1 MGDQIFFVRI
11 NKGDHNLSLNLESH
25 NHMKLTMDV
34 LVSYNL
40 HHSLSSEALVTCA
53 THEFVLKESNCGLAY
68 GTNYSVFKTHLPTL
82 NIYCL

>member
-1 MGDQIFFVRI
+1 MGDQIFFKSELIKV
-11 NKGDHNLSLNLESH
+11 NKLSLNLESQ